1 MAGLLEGKVALITG
15 ASSGIGRASVLAFSR
30 EGARI
35 VASDVAT
42 RAGEALVQTIRDSG
56 GEAVF
61 VQADVTKSDEVKAL
75 ISKAVETYGR
85 VDCAFNNA
93 GIEGAVALT
102 HDYPEEDWDRVIDIN
117 LRGVWLCMK
126 HEIPRMLEQGKGA
139 IVNTSSGGGLVG
151 SPRMSAYGVSKHG
164 VTSLTKTAALEYGG
178 AGIRV
183 NAVCPGLINTPMMER
198 IEGENPRT
206 KEQVEGSVPQGR
218 LGTPEEVAEAVVW
231 LSSDAASYIN
241 GTNML
246 IDGGMRA

>member
-1 MAGLLEGKVALITG
+1 
-15 ASSGIGRASVLAFSR
+15 
-30 EGARI
+30 
-35 VASDVAT
+35 
-42 RAGEALVQTIRDSG
+42 
-56 GEAVF
+56 
-61 VQADVTKSDEVKAL
+61 
-75 ISKAVETYGR
+75 
-85 VDCAFNNA
+85 
-93 GIEGAVALT
+93 
-102 HDYPEEDWDRVIDIN
+102 
-117 LRGVWLCMK
+117 
-126 HEIPRMLEQGKGA
+126 
-139 IVNTSSGGGLVG
+139 
-151 SPRMSAYGVSKHG
+151 MSAYGVSKHG